1 MDMEHLKVQ
10 WELLHLFLELSAKNM
25 TNPSVSELTTTII
38 RYEWIDRD
46 GIIRLTLLNNNITY
60 LSNINENASL
70 YYLISHEN
78 CSLIL
83 KNSPN

>member
-1 MDMEHLKVQ
+1 MEHLKVQ